1 MIVLPSTLCTQAA
14 GLAMLSGSPFTITRE
29 LTWLT
34 LKNLLGISLDAAH
47 LPIRVY
53 VDALTA

>member
-1 MIVLPSTLCTQAA
+1 
-14 GLAMLSGSPFTITRE
+14 MLSGSPFTITRE